1 MDFHYFALQVG
12 LVVVGVSAIVIGY
25 CWRRTTHS
33 SQRRYYAKR
42 LQAFVMVGTA
52 FLYCLVLEPKWD
64 HLALFWRLIPLVLLV
79 YSAWLLGQARRFKA
93 LRGGSAVDS

>member
-1 MDFHYFALQVG
+1 
-12 LVVVGVSAIVIGY
+12 
-25 CWRRTTHS
+25 
-33 SQRRYYAKR
+33 
-42 LQAFVMVGTA
+42 MVGTA
-52 FLYCLVLEPKWD
+52 FLYRLVLEPKWD